1 MDEDGSGVLEPHE
14 VKALCSQLHDLVPL
28 ELSAAEMASAV
39 RRLDRDSDGE
49 VNFAEFFAWY
59 EQEMTEAKMRDRP
72 LYSEVKEMFT
82 DMDADGSGELDI
94 GAIYISSTAEVCGA
108 ASWVTRA
115 YVDFD
120 SLLDVL
126 VGPEQVR

>member
-28 ELSAAEMASAV
+28 KLSATEMASAV

-49 VNFAEFFAWY
+49 VDFAEFFAWY

-72 LYSEVKEMFT
+72 LYSEVKQMFT

-94 GAIYISSTAEVCGA
+94 GAIGTSLIADIGDA
-108 ASWVTRA
+108 PDWVRC
-115 YVDFD
+115 
-120 SLLDVL
+120 
-126 VGPEQVR
+126 